1 MENIVKTDKMGTRN
15 WIVANLLIIIPIVNI
30 VMLFIWGYGK
40 NSNANITK
48 QNWAKASLVWIGIST
63 FLLVLFGV
71 FVLIGQIISDKF

>member
-1 MENIVKTDKMGTRN
+1 MENTVKTNKMETRN

-48 QNWAKASLVWIGIST
+48 QNWAKASLVWIGILT
-63 FLLVLFGV
+63 FILLLFGILL
-71 FVLIGQIISDKF
+71 LIVQTISGKL